1 MKKAIYILFVCLF
14 VSTGLAYTYE
24 VYTYGDNKTLYDGES
39 ILVDLEGGMDGLTL
53 WEDSTATIQRTSI
66 LDQGTGGIWTIKL
79 LNSSSVYVTGGQ
91 INMLDISN
99 DATAVL
105 KGGLIR
111 NIWSSQ
117 TVPAPHIKLYYSG
130 NIPIVEDI
138 GGLDFLVGQW
148 GNGDP
153 FSIYLHDTGY
163 DAYGNFEFI
172 LVPEPITLAL
182 LAFGGLMLR
191 SKKR

>member
-1 MKKAIYILFVCLF
+1 MKKAILYILFSCLF
-14 VSTGLAYTYE
+14 ASTGLAYTYE

-39 ILVDLEGGMDGLTL
+39 ILVDSEGGMDGLTL
-53 WEDSTATIQRTSI
+53 WEGSTATIQATSI
-66 LDQGTGGIWTIKL
+66 LGEGTGGIWTIEL
-79 LNSSSVYVTGGQ
+79 LNNSSLYMTDGQ
-91 INMLDISN
+91 VNMIDIGN

-111 NIWSSQ
+111 SIWSTQ
-117 TVPAPHIKLYYSG
+117 LVPDPHITLYYSG
-130 NIPIVEDI
+130 GLPTVQDI

-163 DAYGNFEFI
+163 DVYGNFEFI
-172 LVPEPITLAL
+172 LVPEPTTLVLLAL
-182 LAFGGLMLR
+182 GTLLLR
-191 SKKR
+191 RK